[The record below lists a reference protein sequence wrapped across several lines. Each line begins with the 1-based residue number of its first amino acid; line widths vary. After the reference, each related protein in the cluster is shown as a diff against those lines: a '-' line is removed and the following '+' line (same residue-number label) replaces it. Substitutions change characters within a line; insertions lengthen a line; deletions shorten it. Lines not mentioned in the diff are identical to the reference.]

1 MLLRDVDAYFRQHLQ
16 IDALAGLDASL
27 NGIQVDRRNQEIDT
41 VAFAVDACMDS
52 FRRAVEGGAGLLFVH
67 HGLYFGRI
75 KPVTGHYYER
85 LRYLFEHDL
94 ALYAAHLPLDQHP
107 EFGNNAGMAA
117 ALGLLDVEP
126 FGEYKGV
133 TIGYKGRLPEART
146 LQQIQAVIGS
156 GPPMGVLPFGPDQ
169 ISTVGIVSG
178 GAPYDVSQAIEQG
191 LDCYITGD
199 ASHSIYHEAL
209 ESRINVI
216 FGGHYQTEVWG
227 VKLLAQRT
235 AVDTGLNTFFVD
247 VPTGL

>member
-1 MLLRDVDAYFRQHLQ
+1 MLLRDVDAYFRQHLE
-16 IDALAGLDASL
+16 IDALAAVDASL
-27 NGIQVDRRNQEIDT
+27 NGIQVGRRNQEIEN
-41 VAFAVDACMDS
+41 VAFGVDACMDA
-52 FRRAVEGGAGLLFVH
+52 FRRAVDGGADVLFVH

-85 LRYLFEHDL
+85 LRYLFDNDL

-107 EFGNNAGMAA
+107 QFGNNAGIAS
-117 ALGLLDVEP
+117 ALGLVEVEP

-133 TIGYKGRLPEART
+133 TIGYKGRLPEAWS
-146 LQQIQAVIGS
+146 LQQIQAAIGS
-156 GPPMGVLPFGPDQ
+156 GPPLGVLPFGPEEVR
-169 ISTVGIVSG
+169 TVGIVSG

-199 ASHSIYHEAL
+199 ASHGIYHEAL
-209 ESRINVI
+209 ESKINVV

-227 VKLLAQRT
+227 ARLLAQRT
-235 AVDTGLNTFFVD
+235 AADTGLKTFFVD